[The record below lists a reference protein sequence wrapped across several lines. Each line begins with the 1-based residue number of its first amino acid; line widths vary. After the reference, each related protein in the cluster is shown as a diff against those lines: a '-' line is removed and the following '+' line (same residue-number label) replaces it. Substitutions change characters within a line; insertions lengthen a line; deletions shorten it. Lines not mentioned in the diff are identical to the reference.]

1 MIFAVMAVNE
11 QHQAPMVAALC
22 SVHVDAKAE
31 RLGGNKL
38 VAGLVSEPAQ
48 QHIRYVDFAVTGKD
62 TEPRS
67 LQGQ

>member
-1 MIFAVMAVNE
+1 MIVAVLAVKE
-11 QHQAPMVAALC
+11 QHQALIVAALC

-31 RLGGNKL
+31 RLSNKL

-48 QHIRYVDFAVTGKD
+48 QHIRHVDFAVTGKD
-62 TEPRS
+62 AEPRS